1 MLPADI
7 NLVYICTIMAR
18 HKKPLSSPFEPVPAA
33 AFRRRVP
40 IAYVATDFLVCRD
53 GRSQPQQKCTS
64 RGIIAPAADAGK
76 RVPFQAYE
84 ITVKA
89 GGTYRLELSDCER
102 YWLATIIT
110 PSCASKFRVFSDLGE
125 AIDAGLAWA
134 RHQRAS

>member
-18 HKKPLSSPFEPVPAA
+18 HDRPLSSPFGQPSASFAPGSLTLRDGGPSAA
-33 AFRRRVP
+33 ASE
-40 IAYVATDFLVCRD
+40 Y
-53 GRSQPQQKCTS
+53 TS
-64 RGIIAPAADAGK
+64 REIRTPSADAGK
-76 RVPFQAYE
+76 GGSFPAYE

-89 GGTYRLELSDCER
+89 GATYRIELSDCER

-110 PSCASKFRVFSDLGE
+110 PSSASRFRVFSNLDE
-125 AIDAGLAWA
+125 ALDAGLAWA